1 VFSCQLSQ
9 RKPAN
14 EGRQLYTAIPGPVDI
29 GSEGPDILQPMAI
42 DVTCMVIT
50 GAKQDG
56 VVENLVE
63 DSDLIYEDC

>member
-1 VFSCQLSQ
+1 
-9 RKPAN
+9 
-14 EGRQLYTAIPGPVDI
+14 
-29 GSEGPDILQPMAI
+29 MAI
-42 DVTCMVIT
+42 DVTGMAIT

>member
-1 VFSCQLSQ
+1 M
-9 RKPAN
+9 
-14 EGRQLYTAIPGPVDI
+14 AIPGPVDI
-29 GSEGPDILQPMAI
+29 GSEGLDILQLTAI

>member
-1 VFSCQLSQ
+1 M
-9 RKPAN
+9 
-14 EGRQLYTAIPGPVDI
+14 AIPGRLTL
-29 GSEGPDILQPMAI
+29 GAKDILQLMAI

>member
-1 VFSCQLSQ
+1 M
-9 RKPAN
+9 KA
-14 EGRQLYTAIPGPVDI
+14 GRYIWQYPDRLTLGAK
-29 GSEGPDILQPMAI
+29 DILQLMAI